1 VVRENLQQMK
11 VKIFNQYATKV
22 AKLFDISEEELFTK
36 SKRRDIVDARQL
48 LYYACHKRPMPI
60 VYIQAYLLKRGYKI
74 GHTSILHG
82 INAVDNRIVNDS
94 DYTGIL
100 QKIHAPKSKDNVHS

>member
-1 VVRENLQQMK
+1 MK
-11 VKIFNQYATKV
+11 AKIFNQYATKV

-60 VYIQAYLLKRGYKI
+60 VYIQAYLIKRGYKI

-82 INAVDNRIVNDS
+82 IKAVDNRIANDS
-94 DYTGIL
+94 DYKDIL
-100 QKIHAPKSKDNVHS
+100 QKIHAPKLKSNVHS